1 MPAKAMKFLRK
12 PSRRLVFNLAV
23 VGTLALGLGAVAL
36 AQSGRPPEPKGN
48 GGRGGSGEKM
58 GKQYAAPAGDGKNP
72 APSQVSIAVEGGF
85 RVIRANGLSDHA
97 PGQFPNRGNPNVIA
111 AQNYTYRVPVQPQAG
126 AQFTRLGMHPFGVA
140 LNGVVF
146 DPGAAEWWQMDPRSG
161 WTLDPISGS
170 QKLGIDRHNAHV
182 QPTGAYHYH
191 GMPTGLVEKLTGGQP
206 KVVQVG
212 WAADGFPIYGPW
224 DYSDAKSTNS
234 AVKRMKSSYRLR
246 EGTRASGPG
255 GKFDGS
261 YVEDFQFV
269 AGAGDL
275 DEANGRFGVTPEFPQ
290 GTYHY
295 VLTDDFPFIPR
306 QFRGTPDSSF
316 FRHGPPPM
324 RFGAG
329 DVNFKGG
336 PGGKG
341 PPGKGRPF

>member
-1 MPAKAMKFLRK
+1 MNHRIFIRRILILLSAVSLAAPVRAQNRPA
-12 PSRRLVFNLAV
+12 
-23 VGTLALGLGAVAL
+23 
-36 AQSGRPPEPKGN
+36 EPKGQ
-48 GGRGGSGEKM
+48 GGEQR
-58 GKQYAAPAGDGKNP
+58 GKQFAAPAGDGKSP
-72 APSQVSIAVEGGF
+72 APSRVSITVEGGF
-85 RVIRANGLSDHA
+85 RVIKANGLPDHA
-97 PGQFPNRGNPNVIA
+97 PGQFPNRGNPNVVA
-111 AQNYTYRVPVQPQAG
+111 AQSYNYRVPVQPQAN
-126 AQFTRLGMHPFGVA
+126 AQFTRLVMHPFGIA

-170 QKLGIDRHNAHV
+170 QKLGLDRHNAHV
-182 QPTGAYHYH
+182 QPSGAYHYH
-191 GMPTGLVEKLTGGQP
+191 GMPTGLVEKLTSGKE
-206 KVVQVG
+206 KVAQVG

-224 DYSDAKSTNS
+224 DYSDAQSTNS

-261 YVEDFQFV
+261 YVEDFEFV
-269 AGAGDL
+269 KGAGDL

-295 VLTDDFPFIPR
+295 VVTDDFPFIPR

-316 FRHGPPPM
+316 FRRGPPPM

-329 DVNFKGG
+329 EVGFKGG
-336 PGGKG
+336 PPPGKG
-341 PPGKGRPF
+341 PPPGYGPPPGKGVK

>member
-1 MPAKAMKFLRK
+1 MAGCG
-12 PSRRLVFNLAV
+12 SLV
-23 VGTLALGLGAVAL
+23 LGLVAAAL
-36 AQSGRPPEPKGN
+36 AQTGQPTEPKGT
-48 GGRGGSGEKM
+48 GGRGDNGGKM
-58 GKQYAAPAGDGKNP
+58 GKQYAAPAGDGINP
-72 APSQVSIAVEGGF
+72 APSQATIAIEGNF

-97 PGQFPNRGNPNVIA
+97 PGQFPNRGNPHSIA
-111 AQNYTYRVPVQPQAG
+111 VQNYQFRVPVEPKPNG
-126 AQFTRLGMHPFGVA
+126 QFTRLAMHPFGVA

-146 DPGAAEWWQMDPRSG
+146 DPGAAEWWQMNPRSG
-161 WTLDPISGS
+161 WTLDPISGP
-170 QKLGIDRHNAHV
+170 QKLGLDRHNAHV
-182 QPTGAYHYH
+182 QPSGAYHYH
-191 GMPTGLVEKLTGGQP
+191 GLPTGLVNQLTGGQT

-224 DYSDAKSTNS
+224 DYSDPKSTNS
-234 AVKRMKSSYRLR
+234 PVKRVKSSYRLR
-246 EGTRASGPG
+246 TGTRPDGPG
-255 GKFDGS
+255 GKFDGT
-261 YVEDFQFV
+261 YVEDFEFV
-269 AGAGDL
+269 PGAGDL
-275 DEANGRFGVTPEFPQ
+275 DEANGRFGVTPEFPL

-316 FRHGPPPM
+316 FRRGPPPM

>member
-1 MPAKAMKFLRK
+1 MPHLTSTRLSKAMIVTLSAFSLAAFLH
-12 PSRRLVFNLAV
+12 
-23 VGTLALGLGAVAL
+23 
-36 AQSGRPPEPKGN
+36 AQNRPPEPKGP
-48 GGRGGSGEKM
+48 GGRGGGGGQK
-58 GKQYAAPAGDGKNP
+58 GKQYAAPAGDGQSP
-72 APSQVSIAVEGGF
+72 ANSEVSITTEGGF
-85 RVIRANGLSDHA
+85 RVIRANGLPDHA

-111 AQNYTYRVPVQPQAG
+111 AQNYNFRVPLQPKENAT
-126 AQFTRLGMHPFGVA
+126 FTRLGMYPFGVG

-146 DPGAAEWWQMDPRSG
+146 DPGAAEWWQMDPHSG

-182 QPTGAYHYH
+182 QPTGVYHYH
-191 GMPTGLVEKLTGGQP
+191 GMPAGLVEKLTGG
-206 KVVQVG
+206 KERVVQVG

-224 DYSDAKSTNS
+224 DLSDAKSPGS
-234 AVKRMKSSYRLR
+234 PVKRMKSSYKLR

-269 AGAGDL
+269 KGAGDL

-306 QFRGTPDSSF
+306 LFKGTPDSSF
-316 FRHGPPPM
+316 FRHGPPSVRM
-324 RFGAG
+324 GAR
-329 DVNFKGG
+329 DVGQRDFDQ
-336 PGGKG
+336 KG
-341 PPGKGRPF
+341 PSGKGRPF

>member
-1 MPAKAMKFLRK
+1 MA
-12 PSRRLVFNLAV
+12 
-23 VGTLALGLGAVAL
+23 GLALFAGVLVAS
-36 AQSGRPPEPKGN
+36 AQPRPDEPRGP
-48 GGRGGSGEKM
+48 GGRNGEKM
-58 GKQYAAPAGDGKNP
+58 GKQYAAPAGDGQSPGAN
-72 APSQVSIAVEGGF
+72 QVSIVVEGGF
-85 RVIRANGLSDHA
+85 RVIRANGLPDHA

-111 AQNYTYRVPVQPQAG
+111 AQKYNYRIPLQPKENP
-126 AQFTRLGMHPFGVA
+126 QFTPYRMHPFGIA

-182 QPTGAYHYH
+182 QPSGAYHYH
-191 GMPTGLVEKLTGGQP
+191 ALPTGLIERLTGG
-206 KVVQVG
+206 KEKIAQVG

-224 DYSDAKSTNS
+224 GYSEAKSTNS
-234 AVKRMKSSYRLR
+234 ALKRLKSSYRLR

-261 YVEDFQFV
+261 YVEDFQYV
-269 AGAGDL
+269 NGAGDL
-275 DEANGRFGVTPEFPQ
+275 DEANGRFGATSEFPQ
-290 GTYHY
+290 GTYYY

-306 QFRGTPDSSF
+306 QYKGTPDSSF

-329 DVNFKGG
+329 DVGFRGG
-336 PGGKG
+336 PGSKG
-341 PPGKGRPF
+341 PPPGKDGR

>member
-1 MPAKAMKFLRK
+1 MTHR
-12 PSRRLVFNLAV
+12 SSSLVPRSAV
-23 VGTLALGLGAVAL
+23 VLVASVTFVAMAL
-36 AQSGRPPEPKGN
+36 AQSGPPEPKGSS
-48 GGRGGSGEKM
+48 GRGGPGEQK
-58 GKQYAAPAGDGKNP
+58 GKQYAAPAGDGQSP
-72 APSQVSIAVEGGF
+72 APSQVSITVEGGF
-85 RVIRANGLSDHA
+85 RVIRANGLPDHA
-97 PGQFPNRGNPNVIA
+97 PGQFPNRGNPNGLA
-111 AQNYTYRVPVQPQAG
+111 AQNYTFRMPLQPKENTT
-126 AQFTRLGMHPFGVA
+126 FTRLAMHPFGVA

-182 QPTGAYHYH
+182 QPSGVYHYH
-191 GMPTGLVEKLTGGQP
+191 ALPTGLVEKRTGGKE
-206 KVVQVG
+206 KVAQVG

-224 DYSDAKSTNS
+224 DYSDAKNTNS

-246 EGTRASGPG
+246 EGTRPGGPG

-269 AGAGDL
+269 RGAGDL

-306 QFRGTPDSSF
+306 QFKGVPDSSF

-324 RFGAG
+324 RMGARDVGFGS
-329 DVNFKGG
+329 G
-336 PGGKG
+336 PPGP
-341 PPGKGRPF
+341 PPGKGGR

>member
-1 MPAKAMKFLRK
+1 MSHRTFT
-12 PSRRLVFNLAV
+12 RRTAPLLAV
-23 VGTLALGLGAVAL
+23 VSLAVLVH
-36 AQSGRPPEPKGN
+36 AQNRPPEPKGS
-48 GGRGGSGEKM
+48 GGRGGGEQK

-72 APSQVSIAVEGGF
+72 APSQVSITVEGGF
-85 RVIRANGLSDHA
+85 RVIKANGLPDHA
-97 PGQFPNRGNPNVIA
+97 PGQFPNRGNPNVVA
-111 AQNYTYRVPVQPQAG
+111 AQNYNYRVPLQPKEN
-126 AQFTRLGMHPFGVA
+126 AQFTRLAMHPFGVA

-191 GMPTGLVEKLTGGQP
+191 GMPTGLVEKLTGGQQ
-206 KVVQVG
+206 KVAQVG

-224 DYSDAKSTNS
+224 DYSDAKSTNG
-234 AVKRMKSSYRLR
+234 AVKRMKSSYKLR
-246 EGTRASGPG
+246 GGTRASGPG

-269 AGAGDL
+269 KGAGDL

-316 FRHGPPPM
+316 FRHGPGPM

-329 DVNFKGG
+329 DVGFKGG
-336 PGGKG
+336 PGDKG

>member
-1 MPAKAMKFLRK
+1 MNHCTFT
-12 PSRRLVFNLAV
+12 RRTVTLLAV
-23 VGTLALGLGAVAL
+23 VSVAALVH
-36 AQSGRPPEPKGN
+36 AQNRPPEPKGF
-48 GGRGGSGEKM
+48 GGRGGEQK

-72 APSQVSIAVEGGF
+72 APSQVSITVEGGF
-85 RVIRANGLSDHA
+85 RVIKANGLPDHA
-97 PGQFPNRGNPNVIA
+97 PGQFPNRGNPNVVA
-111 AQNYTYRVPVQPQAG
+111 AQSYSYRVPAQPKEN
-126 AQFTRLGMHPFGVA
+126 AQFTRLAMHPFGVA

-191 GMPTGLVEKLTGGQP
+191 GMPTGLVEKLSGGKE
-206 KVVQVG
+206 KVVQMG

-234 AVKRMKSSYRLR
+234 AVKRMKSSYQLR
-246 EGTRASGPG
+246 PGTRASGPG

-269 AGAGDL
+269 KGAGDL

-306 QFRGTPDSSF
+306 QFKGTPDSSF
-316 FRHGPPPM
+316 FRHGPGPM

>member
-1 MPAKAMKFLRK
+1 MPAQAMSSPRQ
-12 PSRRLVFNLAV
+12 PSSRLVSL
-23 VGTLALGLGAVAL
+23 LALGGALALGAGAAAL
-36 AQSGRPPEPKGN
+36 AQSGRPPEPKGS
-48 GGRGGSGEKM
+48 GGRGGEQK
-58 GKQYAAPAGDGKNP
+58 GKQFAAPAGDGINP
-72 APSQVSIAVEGGF
+72 APSQVSITVEGGF
-85 RVIRANGLSDHA
+85 RVIRANGLPDHA

-111 AQNYTYRVPVQPQAG
+111 AQNYTYRVPVQPQAN

-170 QKLGIDRHNAHV
+170 QKLGLDRHNAHV
-182 QPTGAYHYH
+182 QPSGAYHYH
-191 GMPTGLVEKLTGGQP
+191 GLPTGLVEKLTGGQP

-224 DYSDAKSTNS
+224 GFSDAKNTTS
-234 AVKRMKSSYRLR
+234 AVKRLKSGYRLR

-261 YVEDFQFV
+261 YVEDFEFV
-269 AGAGDL
+269 KGAGDL

-306 QFRGTPDSSF
+306 QFRGAPDSSF
-316 FRHGPPPM
+316 FRHGPGPV

-329 DVNFKGG
+329 DVGVKGG

>member
-1 MPAKAMKFLRK
+1 MTNR
-12 PSRRLVFNLAV
+12 PSRPLPRFTVAWLASV
-23 VGTLALGLGAVAL
+23 SFVAVAL
-36 AQSGRPPEPKGN
+36 AQSGPPEPKGS
-48 GGRGGSGEKM
+48 GGRGGSGEQK
-58 GKQYAAPAGDGKNP
+58 GKQYAAPAGDGQSP
-72 APSQVSIAVEGGF
+72 APSQVSITLEGGF
-85 RVIRANGLSDHA
+85 RVIRANGLPDHA
-97 PGQFPNRGNPNVIA
+97 PGQFPNRGNPNVLA
-111 AQNYTYRVPVQPQAG
+111 AQNYTFRVPLQPKENAT
-126 AQFTRLGMHPFGVA
+126 FTRLGMHPFGVA
-140 LNGVVF
+140 LNGVAF

-182 QPTGAYHYH
+182 QPGGVYHYH
-191 GMPTGLVEKLTGGQP
+191 ALPTGLVEKRTGGKE
-206 KVVQVG
+206 KVAQVG

-224 DYSDAKSTNS
+224 DFTDAKNTNS

-246 EGTRASGPG
+246 EGTRPSGPG

-269 AGAGDL
+269 KGAGDL

-306 QFRGTPDSSF
+306 QFRGVPDSSF

-324 RFGAG
+324 RMGARDVGFGS
-329 DVNFKGG
+329 G
-336 PGGKG
+336 PPGP
-341 PPGKGRPF
+341 PPGKGGR

>member
-1 MPAKAMKFLRK
+1 MPFSDMKILR
-12 PSRRLVFNLAV
+12 PLPARWSFPMVGCGALV
-23 VGTLALGLGAVAL
+23 LGLAAAAL
-36 AQSGRPPEPKGN
+36 AQTRQPTEPKGA

-58 GKQYAAPAGDGKNP
+58 GKHYAAPAGDGSNP
-72 APSQVSIAVEGGF
+72 APNQITIATEGNS

-97 PGQFPNRGNPNVIA
+97 PGLFPNRGNPHVIT
-111 AQNYTYRVPVQPQAG
+111 AQTYVFRLPLEPKANS
-126 AQFTRLGMHPFGVA
+126 QFTRLGMHPFGIA

-146 DPGAAEWWQMDPRSG
+146 DPGAAEWWQMNPRSG
-161 WTLDPISGS
+161 WTLDPISGP
-170 QKLGIDRHNAHV
+170 QKLGLDRHNAHV
-182 QPTGAYHYH
+182 QPSGAYHYH

-224 DYSDAKSTNS
+224 DYSDPKSTNS
-234 AVKRMKSSYRLR
+234 AVKRAKSSYRLR
-246 EGTRASGPG
+246 TGTRPDGPG
-255 GKFDGS
+255 GTFDGT
-261 YVEDFQFV
+261 YVEDFEFV
-269 AGAGDL
+269 PGAGDL
-275 DEANGRFGVTPEFPQ
+275 DAANGRYGVTPEFPR
-290 GTYHY
+290 GVYHY

>member
-1 MPAKAMKFLRK
+1 MRHRPSFALPATLF
-12 PSRRLVFNLAV
+12 V
-23 VGTLALGLGAVAL
+23 VGSLAAIVH
-36 AQSGRPPEPKGN
+36 AQNRPPEPKGQ
-48 GGRGGSGEKM
+48 GARGSGGEQK

-72 APSQVSIAVEGGF
+72 APSQVSITVEGGF
-85 RVIRANGLSDHA
+85 RVIKANGLPDHA
-97 PGQFPNRGNPNVIA
+97 PGQFPNRGNPNVVA
-111 AQNYTYRVPVQPQAG
+111 AQSYNYRVPVQPKEN
-126 AQFTRLGMHPFGVA
+126 AQFTRLVMHPFGVA
-140 LNGVVF
+140 FNGVVF
-146 DPGAAEWWQMDPRSG
+146 DPGAAEWWQMNPQSG

-191 GMPTGLVEKLTGGQP
+191 GMPTGLIEKLTGGKE
-206 KVVQVG
+206 KVAQVG

-224 DYSDAKSTNS
+224 DYSEAKSTNS

-246 EGTRASGPG
+246 EGTRAGGPG

-269 AGAGDL
+269 KGAGDL

-306 QFRGTPDSSF
+306 QFKGTPDSSF
-316 FRHGPPPM
+316 FRRGPGPM

-341 PPGKGRPF
+341 PPGKDRPF